1 VFIDFSGLICFDLE
15 TTSSHRT
22 LEEMGEENPRM
33 VDLWQRVCEKR
44 KKAGDERF
52 LECSSES
59 EAYFNNAG
67 LYPEFGRIVNA
78 SFAMYEKNEEGF
90 DPGKIQVVSVGGEN
104 ESSIIHACNT
114 MFAKSSWVAG
124 HNVKGFD
131 VPFFSRRA
139 YINSIMPHPNID
151 TVTKKPWD
159 VRIIDSQEIW
169 KFGSFS
175 HSFTSLDLLT
185 TCLGMESP
193 KLEHFGAHVSN
204 LYWKENSFEEIAKY
218 CEGDVVS
225 TLKILI
231 KFNDVGVDHQSI
243 IVDRRPMR
251 LVS

>member
-1 VFIDFSGLICFDLE
+1 MFIDFSGLVCFDLE

-22 LEEMGEENPRM
+22 LSEMGDENPRM
-33 VDLWQRVCEKR
+33 VDLWERLCEKR

-52 LECSSES
+52 LEASSCE

-78 SFAMYEKNEEGF
+78 SFARYNAPDMPEE
-90 DPGKIQVVSVGGEN
+90 PGSMEIISVGGTN
-104 ESSIIHACNT
+104 ELDIIESTNK
-114 MFAKSSWVAG
+114 MFSKSAWIAG

-139 YINSIMPHPNID
+139 YMNGVLPHSNID

-159 VRIIDSQEIW
+159 VRILDTQEIW

-175 HSFTSLDLLT
+175 HAYTSLDLLT
-185 TCLGMESP
+185 TSLGMESP

-204 LYWKENSFEEIAKY
+204 LYWNDEDFEEIAKY

-225 TLKILI
+225 TLKVLV
-231 KFNDVGVDHQSI
+231 KFNNPGLNLSGMRVE
-243 IVDRRPMR
+243 RKPMR
-251 LVS
+251 LV